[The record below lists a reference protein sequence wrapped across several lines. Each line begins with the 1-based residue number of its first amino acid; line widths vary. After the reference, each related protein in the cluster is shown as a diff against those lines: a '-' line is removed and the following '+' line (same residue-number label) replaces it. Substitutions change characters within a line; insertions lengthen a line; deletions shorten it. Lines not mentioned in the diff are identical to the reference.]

1 MRLTKGQLR
10 RIIREEYHRVMTESL
25 YLNPDST
32 GDYYEVIAEEAAYA
46 WEDGIRRISDFLKII
61 IPMGIKAGYSKRQ
74 VTNDA
79 RKAWKLEKEARKPSA
94 DSFQY

>member
-1 MRLTKGQLR
+1 MKISKRQLKK
-10 RIIREEYHRVMTESL
+10 IIKEEYRRVMTESL

-46 WEDGIRRISDFLKII
+46 WEDGIRRIGDFLKIVV
-61 IPMGIKAGYSKRQ
+61 PKGIKAGYSKRQ

-79 RKAWKLEKEARKPSA
+79 RKAWKLEKEARKEPR
-94 DSFQY
+94 YY